1 MEEELGQL
9 EQQVEVITNEVEQ
22 LIPVLPDW
30 VMPIAV
36 LGVAFLVGLLVFRAI
51 FAILN
56 GMVAQKDLFWRSLVL
71 RTRRPLRLALLVL
84 TLTIGVAVAPL
95 SDEATDLG
103 RHALLIAFMVLV
115 AWVLYT
121 ALHIWTTV
129 HLRKFTLD
137 AEDNY
142 LARKHVTQS
151 RILVR
156 LASWTIVIVT
166 VAAMLMT
173 FESVRQWGVS
183 LLAAGGAAGIVVG
196 FAFQPVLK
204 NMIAGI
210 QLAITQ
216 PIRIDDAVIVEGEWG
231 QVEEITGTYVVI
243 KIWDW
248 RRLVVPLSYFI
259 EQPFQNWTRET
270 SSLIGTVLFYLD
282 HTTDIAG
289 LRVAAKQAVESSPLW
304 DGNVFVVQVSDFRE
318 RVMEVRV
325 LASARNAPRT
335 YDLRCE
341 IREKLVTWIQ
351 QHMPHALPRTR
362 ETVSVDG
369 HGRPLPPDIEV
380 MNGAPHA

>member
-1 MEEELGQL
+1 MA
-9 EQQVEVITNEVEQ
+9 NEVEQ

-30 VMPIAV
+30 VMPVAV
-36 LGVAFLVGLLVFRAI
+36 LGIAFLVGLLVFRAI
-51 FAILN
+51 YAILN
-56 GMVAQKDLFWRSLVL
+56 RIVAQKDLFWRSLVS
-71 RTRRPLRLALLVL
+71 RTRRPLRLGVLVM
-84 TLTIGVAVAPL
+84 TLTIGISVAPL
-95 SDEATDLG
+95 SDGWADLA

-115 AWVLYT
+115 AWVLHT

-289 LRVAAKQAVESSPLW
+289 LRVAARRAVESSALW
-304 DGNVFVVQVSDFRE
+304 DGNVFAVQVSDFRE

-325 LASARNAPRT
+325 LASARNASRT

-351 QHMPHALPRTR
+351 QEMPQALPRTR

-369 HGRPLPPDIEV
+369 QGRPLPPDIEV
-380 MNGAPHA
+380 MTGTPPD